1 MAKTIFTTITPLP
14 PNISRQTVLETLHDH
29 REMIDLNPSHVE
41 RSPTKP
47 PASATP
53 EEYHCQWY
61 RIVDKVSYLPANL
74 YTGTVSFNACFHNLA
89 NGLQTHCYAPMGLDI
104 KEKWTIGG
112 NMPGEPAL
120 PREIGINAPVEG
132 LYIRED
138 VEMKC
143 NILMTRFVRK
153 TLQECLKALVARLV
167 VKAQLQE
174 ARERNM
180 RLKAGNSAGFER
192 EGDGTTPPVSPPM
205 RSPGVS
211 SVSSVG
217 RRGSAYS
224 GASVSTS
231 PPLTPYNPEKWAEA
245 EKQGHPALRPYTPL
259 QMQQQ
264 HHHQQQLYQTH
275 HDRKSYGGQ
284 DQRWS
289 GISDKTQTSLPGAN
303 YMNKPANY
311 PNKPARIAEMEAP
324 PGPVELP

>member
-74 YTGTVSFNACFHNLA
+74 YTGTR
-89 NGLQTHCYAPMGLDI
+89 NGRL
-104 KEKWTIGG
+104 EG

-211 SVSSVG
+211 SP
-217 RRGSAYS
+217 
-224 GASVSTS
+224 TID
-231 PPLTPYNPEKWAEA
+231 PIQPEKWAEA

>member
-14 PNISRQTVLETLHDH
+14 PHISRQTVLETLHDH
-29 REMIDLNPSHVE
+29 IEMIDLNPSHAE
-41 RSPTKP
+41 RTPTKP

-61 RIVDKVSYLPANL
+61 RIVDRVSYLPANL

-89 NGLQTHCYAPMGLDI
+89 NGLQTHCYAPMGLNI

-112 NMPGEPAL
+112 NMPGEPAV

-143 NILMTRFVRK
+143 NILMARFVRK

-180 RLKAGNSAGFER
+180 KLAAGGSGGLER
-192 EGDGTTPPVSPPM
+192 GGDGMAPPVSPLLG
-205 RSPGVS
+205 SPGMSTVS
-211 SVSSVG
+211 SVR

-224 GASVSTS
+224 GASAQTS
-231 PPLTPYNPEKWAEA
+231 PPLTPYNPEDWAGA
-245 EKQGHPALRPYTPL
+245 GAGHPALRPYTPS

-264 HHHQQQLYQTH
+264 HHYQPQLHQMP
-275 HDRKSYGGQ
+275 HDRKSHGGQ

-289 GISDKTQTSLPGAN
+289 GISDKTQASFPGPN
-303 YMNKPANY
+303 YANKPVNY

>member
-14 PNISRQTVLETLHDH
+14 SNISRKTVLETLHDH
-29 REMIDLNPSHVE
+29 LEMIDLNPSHVE
-41 RSPTKP
+41 RNPTKP
-47 PASATP
+47 PPSATP

-112 NMPGEPAL
+112 NMPGEPAV

-174 ARERNM
+174 ARERNR
-180 RLKAGNSAGFER
+180 RLTIGSGSAY
-192 EGDGTTPPVSPPM
+192 EGESDTMTPPISTPL
-205 RSPGVS
+205 RSPGMA
-211 SVSSVG
+211 SVSSMG
-217 RRGSAYS
+217 RTGSSYS
-224 GASVSTS
+224 NSSVPTS

-245 EKQGHPALRPYTPL
+245 GMQGHPTLHPYTAFQL
-259 QMQQQ
+259 QQQ
-264 HHHQQQLYQTH
+264 QQQQQLYQMQ

-289 GISDKTQTSLPGAN
+289 SISDKTQASLPAPK
-303 YMNKPANY
+303 YANKPANY
-311 PNKPARIAEMEAP
+311 PNKPSIIAEMEAP
-324 PGPVELP
+324 HGPVELP